1 LFVQSL
7 GLLRGLLRGL
17 WYYSIKSDQ
26 GGKTVKGKLDKL
38 ILMAMTL
45 VLLLVLA
52 VGYVTPEITNRV
64 VEPKPVTM
72 EAWDGM
78 HGLLAPVMGGGSSAG

>member
-1 LFVQSL
+1 M
-7 GLLRGLLRGL
+7 R
-17 WYYSIKSDQ
+17 
-26 GGKTVKGKLDKL
+26 GKLDKL
-38 ILMAMTL
+38 ILMVTTL

-52 VGYVTPEITNRV
+52 VGYLTPEIANRV

-78 HGLLAPVMGGGSSAG
+78 HGLLAPVMGGGCDAG